1 MSGSE
6 LEVSVE
12 QEVPDPAGG
21 PPRRIRLS
29 TRVGATDGSG
39 SDRTGAIAAAI
50 DELTRVL
57 DGTLGT
63 STGGPTPGV
72 SQPRPDRTFD
82 ELVEAYHPRQ
92 AELVD
97 LLRDEGQLTVGEHA
111 MLQRYLTTPTAAAV
125 PPPPAPAARSI
136 AEAPLERD
144 RTPSAPRPVEQLL
157 SQYQIA
163 SLKQAGAVRA
173 RRQISYEEYMA
184 LKRHFA
190 AEERPPA
197 PGPSG

>member
-1 MSGSE
+1 MGGPE
-6 LEVSVE
+6 LEVTVE

-29 TRVGATDGSG
+29 TRLGAPDGSG
-39 SDRTGAIAAAI
+39 ADRAGQLAAAI
-50 DELTRVL
+50 DELSRAL
-57 DGTLGT
+57 DGALGSSVT
-63 STGGPTPGV
+63 RPSVAAAP
-72 SQPRPDRTFD
+72 PRADRSFD

-97 LLRDEGQLTVGEHA
+97 LLREEGQLTPGEHE
-111 MLQRYLTTPTAAAV
+111 MLRRYLTTPTAAAA
-125 PPPPAPAARSI
+125 PPPPVPAAPSI

-144 RTPSAPRPVEQLL
+144 RPPAAPRRVEELL
-157 SQYQIA
+157 AQYQIA

-190 AEERPPA
+190 AEERAPA
-197 PGPSG
+197 PSPTS